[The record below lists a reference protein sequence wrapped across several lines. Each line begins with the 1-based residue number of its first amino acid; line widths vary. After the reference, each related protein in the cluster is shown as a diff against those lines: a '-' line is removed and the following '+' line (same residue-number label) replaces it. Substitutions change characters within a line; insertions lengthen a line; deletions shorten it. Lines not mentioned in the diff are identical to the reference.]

1 MHALGGPSTSSA
13 STDAL
18 VKLLLDVADALLELL
33 MTAAEPSAL
42 ETAPSECSDSP
53 AASGADAPGD
63 RTAGIQQADPR
74 NEPEL
79 GAGVT
84 KKSLVM
90 ALRVLSRALASPG
103 MVPRDTIKLARAFVE
118 ERYGLLGD
126 AAGWPAQSAALQV
139 RAPALLKA
147 VSANALLLQPCC
159 ACGPAGDFSAL
170 LHERSCMYTYAHHT
184 QVLYS
189 LPHAQRAARRLLSA
203 EQGRLAGRGCVP
215 AGALARSLLL
225 LGAMAQGYQAERTA
239 FLQRLAA
246 PRGAAGT
253 APESHAEPD
262 EGAPGGQE
270 APLQPYVMLCGLVLT

>member
-42 ETAPSECSDSP
+42 ETAPSGCSDSP

-63 RTAGIQQADPR
+63 RPAGIQQADPR

-90 ALRVLSRALASPG
+90 ALRVLSRALASPS

-139 RAPALLKA
+139 RAPAVLES

-159 ACGPAGDFSAL
+159 ACGLAGDFSAFSQ
-170 LHERSCMYTYAHHT
+170 ERRWRYM

-189 LPHAQRAARRLLSA
+189 LPHAQRAARRLLST
-203 EQGRLAGRGCVP
+203 EQGRLAGRGCMP
-215 AGALARSLLL
+215 AGALARLLLL

-246 PRGAAGT
+246 QRGAAVT
-253 APESHAEPD
+253 ATESHAEPD
-262 EGAPGGQE
+262 EGAPGGRE
-270 APLQPYVMLCGLVLT
+270 APLEPYVMLGGLVFT